1 MSKQLEHII
10 KKFLMEQR
18 RAKLTTSATTLNP
31 AGVKFIKT
39 EVCPKLGI
47 DPVNVDKMD
56 RIYGLRV
63 IIDRKGEVTPTG
75 DMSDISNYD
84 DDQLQKDVLTYLDN
98 SIGGVWARNK
108 STGWFWFISK
118 DLEASKNNKD
128 EKKRARYSVI
138 CTYVNASLIQ
148 QTKRLKINSSTNG
161 WIKTFKQGGLV
172 FELDSI
178 ISSEWIVKIGDQSK
192 DPNDL
197 ERPAYID
204 DKGNVIIPKGAES
217 KQGIRVLDL
226 PPDKITNDLLT
237 SIIVPAGG
245 FKIGLENDNEFYKA
259 QVLMLRILE
268 TTADETGQTAVN
280 TQQYKRLKSALQDAS
295 LRGDYWKSPDKNLGA
310 TQSVVAMIKFHFQ
323 SQKEWNGD
331 TDPNIVTTSFIDFLK
346 SKI

>member
-138 CTYVNASLIQ
+138 CTYVNASLINEV
-148 QTKRLKINSSTNG
+148 KRLKINSSTNG

-178 ISSEWIVKIGDQSK
+178 ISSEWIIKIGDQSK
-192 DPNDL
+192 DPKDL
-197 ERPAYID
+197 EMPAYID

-217 KQGIRVLDL
+217 KQGIQVLDL
-226 PPDKITNDLLT
+226 PPDKITNDLLK

-245 FKIGLENDNEFYKA
+245 FKVGLENDNEFYKA
-259 QVLMLRILE
+259 QVLMLRWMEKNNATNTE
-268 TTADETGQTAVN
+268 T
-280 TQQYKRLKSALQDAS
+280 YKRLKSSLQNAS
-295 LRGDYWKSPDKNLGA
+295 LRGDYWDGSVQDINGVSQAMVQGIKN
-310 TQSVVAMIKFHFQ
+310 VIKF
-323 SQKEWNGD
+323 KDND
-331 TDPNIVTTSFIDFLK
+331 KNIVTQDFIDFLK